1 MGLKYLFY
9 FVMLFFA
16 FYDLRWWTGVV
27 RPMGNHF
34 FVQFQKCVVKYGVD
48 LLGLGNFKLAVD
60 TVHNKNFE
68 WPMLFWG

>member
-1 MGLKYLFY
+1 
-9 FVMLFFA
+9 
-16 FYDLRWWTGVV
+16 
-27 RPMGNHF
+27 MGNHF

-68 WPMLFWG
+68 WPMLFWGQLGFQVCRCDVGSFQLY